1 MSDVAPSPF
10 AFPSSTTSTSTPSPF
25 AIPAAKGA
33 VSKGNATDARFAGAT
48 LAVVPEA
55 RKRRG
60 AASKASTST
69 SIKGTGVDEVAAV
82 NIDALILQLI
92 DTNQRLKE
100 KITALEAGEAEEL
113 LEEARIHTRSLEDLV
128 LAKDEKIK
136 ALTEAF
142 DANEVK
148 AEQTGR
154 RCQDLEAQL
163 GQLKQE
169 HATIL
174 SYQASHGYVR
184 PSPSFQ
190 ATNSASQPWTYRPT
204 GHIKSMGGLR
214 F

>member
-1 MSDVAPSPF
+1 
-10 AFPSSTTSTSTPSPF
+10 
-25 AIPAAKGA
+25 
-33 VSKGNATDARFAGAT
+33 
-48 LAVVPEA
+48 VVPEA

-60 AASKASTST
+60 AASKASTS
-69 SIKGTGVDEVAAV
+69 IKGTGVGEAVAE

-100 KITALEAGEAEEL
+100 KVAALEAGEAEEL

-128 LAKDEKIK
+128 LGKDEKIK

-148 AEQTGR
+148 AEQMGR
-154 RCQDLEAQL
+154 RCHDLEAQL
-163 GQLKQE
+163 SQLKTE
-169 HATIL
+169 HAAIL
-174 SYQASHGYVR
+174 AYQASQPRHQTGNVQPN
-184 PSPSFQ
+184 PSSQ